1 MIRINP
7 VTLPLAP
14 GAKATGAAPVL
25 SEHVQRVVHFLAGQA
40 GLSVDGF
47 SIDGGHAVAKVSRGG
62 RMSSVR
68 IPSGTDYYVRATL
81 RGEFVRVAQA
91 LNGRA
96 TYYCPTC
103 GSTDIT
109 FDGQIR
115 WDRESGAW
123 TLLEMLNRPWCGGCS
138 DTIPEASFGEVG
150 HE

>member
-1 MIRINP
+1 MKNTNRQS
-7 VTLPLAP
+7 
-14 GAKATGAAPVL
+14 GAARTIETSHL
-25 SEHVQRVVHFLAGQA
+25 SDHTSRVVHFLAKEA
-40 GLSVDGF
+40 GLCVDR
-47 SIDGGHAVAKVSRGG
+47 ITVAEGCPVVHVSYSG

-68 IPSGTDYYVRATL
+68 IPRGTDHYVRATL

-109 FDGQIR
+109 FDGQVR

-123 TLLEMLNRPWCGGCS
+123 TLLEFLNHPWCGGCS
-138 DTIPEASFGEVG
+138 DTIHNAIFGEVG

>member
-1 MIRINP
+1 VKNTNRQS
-7 VTLPLAP
+7 
-14 GAKATGAAPVL
+14 GAARTVETSRL
-25 SEHVQRVVHFLAGQA
+25 SEHTSRVVHFLAKEA
-40 GLSVDGF
+40 GLCVDR
-47 SIDGGHAVAKVSRGG
+47 ITVAEGCHVVQVSYSG

-68 IPSGTDYYVRATL
+68 IPRGTDYYVRATL

-103 GSTDIT
+103 KSTDIT
-109 FDGQIR
+109 FDGQVR

-123 TLLEMLNRPWCGGCS
+123 TLLEFLNHPWCGGCS
-138 DTIPEASFGEVG
+138 DTILEASFGEVG